1 MHTEK
6 KYYPNVQ
13 IHPQNQAHQLL
24 AELSHRHRKLTPLEA
39 EDAVG
44 AGLVH
49 EKGAE
54 VGHVHEE
61 EVEVALAHEELGVDL
76 AHEEVGVD
84 LAHEEEVGVGLV
96 HDEASLLLEDVVREV
111 ALHINVII
119 PHLDGADLRQE
130 DTVLRE
136 GAVLPQEGTTR
147 RPVGAGLR
155 QGDVPHREEAGL
167 HEGGAPLR
175 EDLVLLHLIAT
186 ERRSVFKRL

>member
-6 KYYPNVQ
+6 KYYRDVQ

-39 EDAVG
+39 EDVVA

-54 VGHVHEE
+54 VG
-61 EVEVALAHEELGVDL
+61 LAHEELGVDL
-76 AHEEVGVD
+76 AREDEVGVD
-84 LAHEEEVGVGLV
+84 LV
-96 HDEASLLLEDVVREV
+96 HDEASPLHEDVVREV
-111 ALHINVII
+111 VLHIDVII

-130 DTVLRE
+130 DAVRRE
-136 GAVLPQEGTTR
+136 GAVLPHEGTTR

-175 EDLVLLHLIAT
+175 EDLVLLHRIAT
-186 ERRSVFKRL
+186 ERRSVFKRLCVAIE

>member
-1 MHTEK
+1 MHTER
-6 KYYPNVQ
+6 KYYLDVQ

-61 EVEVALAHEELGVDL
+61 LGVDR
-76 AHEEVGVD
+76 
-84 LAHEEEVGVGLV
+84 AHEEEVGVGLV
-96 HDEASLLLEDVVREV
+96 HDEANPLFEDVVQEV
-111 ALHINVII
+111 ALHIDVII
-119 PHLDGADLRQE
+119 PHLDGACLRRE

-147 RPVGAGLR
+147 RTVGAGLR
-155 QGDVPHREEAGL
+155 QGDVPHREEADL

-175 EDLVLLHLIAT
+175 EDLVLLHRIAT

>member
-6 KYYPNVQ
+6 KYYPDVQ

-39 EDAVG
+39 EDVVA

-54 VGHVHEE
+54 VG
-61 EVEVALAHEELGVDL
+61 LAHEELGVDL
-76 AHEEVGVD
+76 AREELGVDLAREDEVGVD
-84 LAHEEEVGVGLV
+84 LV
-96 HDEASLLLEDVVREV
+96 HDEASPLHEDVVREV
-111 ALHINVII
+111 VLHIDVII
-119 PHLDGADLRQE
+119 PHLDGADLRQA
-130 DTVLRE
+130 DTVRRE

-175 EDLVLLHLIAT
+175 EDLVLLHRIAT
-186 ERRSVFKRL
+186 ERRSVFKRLCVAIE